1 MSKEVRSKLL
11 SVLKVVFA
19 VALLSF
25 VIFTLYREL
34 AHINFK
40 ETVKAFG
47 KINSLWL
54 VGLFLSGGASIVVMS
69 LYDVILAKT
78 LNLRISILRTIRI
91 GYIVNALNSVIGFG
105 GFIGASVRFLFYKD
119 TTKDKK
125 ALVHTISIVLVS
137 MLTGLSL
144 LSILVVL
151 HIFDVSHIFSPF
163 PWIRWL
169 LYIVALFLPI
179 FIVVTIVKPVQQS
192 EKYLGVYCTIV
203 SAIEWFVAALVLYFA
218 AYIVGIHIAL
228 PTFMGIFIIAA
239 LSGLISFIPGGF
251 GSFDLV
257 VLLGMKGLGIPEEK
271 IVLAVL
277 LYRFAYYLFPL
288 LIALILSTFEFK
300 DTAKRYWEDSR
311 LSIPVKDM
319 SSLLASYQK
328 DVLARIPS
336 FSIAVLLMFT
346 SLMFF
351 LNNLTI
357 IYDGLY
363 APNHNVYYTI
373 VAIHTCA
380 CLLLLLNTF
389 GVYCGSKRAILFS
402 IISAILIF
410 GVTAYTYASFI
421 LLGWLIIIIILLVLF
436 YRRATVIKRPF
447 RFSKLMLSVLIGAII
462 LFLNHIIITSAF
474 ASLDI
479 YHVEIDTSILR
490 YYFWITIIL
499 VAIIVGL
506 IVWWFEHRYRVL
518 RTDESLEI
526 CEDIIAKYGGHFLSH
541 LMYSG
546 DKKFFINEQQ
556 DAFVMYRYK
565 NNAYI
570 VLGDPIGNSTSFNTL
585 LESFYKEAK
594 FFGYDVIF
602 YQVTDKYMSLYHNF
616 GNQFFK
622 LGEEAVIDLNHF
634 STSGKKKRGLRAT
647 LNKLDD
653 SGLIFEVLYPPFSNS
668 LLAEL
673 KAVSDEWLGDRN
685 EMHFSVGQFDNFYL
699 NQAPIAIIKN
709 NDNKVIAF
717 SSIMPVCEHETISVD
732 LIRWKLDIDV
742 PLMDGLYL
750 KMLLWAKE
758 QGYSKFNMGMATL
771 SNVGQVQ
778 FSFYGERI
786 AGRVFEHFN
795 GLYRFQGLRRYKE
808 KFKPEWEPRFLVYR
822 KHHSLWL
829 SMLKVMRVIRKK
841 K

>member
-1 MSKEVRSKLL
+1 MSKELRSKLL
-11 SVLKVVFA
+11 STLKIVFA
-19 VALLSF
+19 VALLIF

-34 AHINFK
+34 SHINLK
-40 ETVKAFG
+40 ETIKSFG

-78 LNLRISILRTIRI
+78 LKLRISILRTVRI
-91 GYIVNALNSVIGFG
+91 GYIVNALNSVVGFG

-119 TTKDKK
+119 TTNDKK
-125 ALVHTISIVLVS
+125 ALVHTISIVLIS

-151 HIFDVSHIFSPF
+151 HVFDVSHIFSPF
-163 PWIRWL
+163 PWIKWL
-169 LYIVALFLPI
+169 LYGVALFLPI
-179 FIVVTIVKPVQQS
+179 FIIITIVKPVQQS
-192 EKYLGVYCTIV
+192 AKYLGVYCTLV
-203 SAIEWFVAALVLYFA
+203 SAVEWFVAALILYLA
-218 AYIVGIHIAL
+218 AYIVGIHIAF
-228 PTFMGIFIIAA
+228 PTFIGIFIIAA

-257 VLLGMKGLGIPEEK
+257 VILGMKGLNIPEEK

-288 LIALILSTFEFK
+288 LVALILSTFEFK
-300 DTAKRYWEDSR
+300 GTAKRYWEDSKF
-311 LSIPVKDM
+311 SVPMKDM

-328 DVLARIPS
+328 DVLGRIPS
-336 FSIAVLLMFT
+336 FSIAMLLIFT
-346 SLMFF
+346 SLVFF
-351 LNNLTI
+351 LNNITI

-363 APNHNVYYTI
+363 APNHNLYYVI

-380 CLLLLLNTF
+380 CLLLLLNAY

-402 IISAILIF
+402 ITSVILIF
-410 GVTAYTYASFI
+410 GVTAYTYVSYI
-421 LLGWLIIIIILLVLF
+421 LLGWLIIIIILLGIF
-436 YRRATVIKRPF
+436 YRRATIIKRPF
-447 RFSKLMLSVLIGAII
+447 RLSKLLVSIVIGAMI
-462 LFLNHIIITSAF
+462 LLINHIIITSTF
-474 ASLDI
+474 RTLDI
-479 YHVEIDTSILR
+479 FHVEVDTSILR

-499 VAIIVGL
+499 VAVVVGF

-518 RTDESLEI
+518 RTDEALEI
-526 CEDIIAKYGGHFLSH
+526 CQDIVSEYGGHFLSH

-546 DKKFFINEQQ
+546 DKKFFVNKQH
-556 DAFVMYRYK
+556 DAFIMYRYK

-570 VLGDPIGNSTSFNTL
+570 VLGDPVGNSNSFNNL
-585 LESFYKEAK
+585 LEEFYTEAK
-594 FFGYDVIF
+594 FLGYDIIF

-622 LGEEAVIDLNHF
+622 LGEEAVIDLDNF
-634 STSGKKKRGLRAT
+634 TTSGKKKRGLRAT
-647 LNKLDD
+647 LNKLEE
-653 SGLIFEVLYPPFSNS
+653 SGMTFEVIQPPFSDS
-668 LLAEL
+668 LLKEL
-673 KAVSDEWLGDRN
+673 KDVSDEWLGDKN
-685 EMHFSVGQFDNFYL
+685 EMHFSVGQFDTFYL
-699 NQAPIAIIKN
+699 NQAPIALIK
-709 NDNKVIAF
+709 DKDEQVIAF
-717 SSIMPVCEHETISVD
+717 SSIMPVVDKEIISVD
-732 LIRWKLDIDV
+732 LIRWKLDSEL

-750 KMLLWAKE
+750 KILLWAKTC
-758 QGYSKFNMGMATL
+758 GYHKFNMGMATL

-808 KFKPEWEPRFLVYR
+808 KFKPDWEPRFLVYR

-829 SMLKVMRVIRKK
+829 SMIKVMRVIRKK